1 MNEENFS
8 PQQSLQVIQSM
19 ISKTRQNF
27 HDNSK
32 YFLLW
37 GWLATIAISG
47 QFVLKVIFHYE
58 KFFQVWFI
66 LFIGIALSNYWMI
79 KDGKKEKVKTYVG
92 ESMSNLWLGMAIS
105 FFVLSMLFVKMG
117 WYYCYPFFIMMY
129 GLGTFVSGKI
139 LQFTP
144 FVIGGILAWVLSIV
158 SAWFDFDYQMLFAVA
173 ALLISYIIPAHLLRL
188 HQQNQKSAY
197 GR

>member
-1 MNEENFS
+1 MSEEKFS
-8 PQQSLQVIQSM
+8 PEQSIQVIQTM
-19 ISKTRQNF
+19 INKTRQNF

-37 GWLATIAISG
+37 GWLTALAIGG
-47 QFVLKVIFHYE
+47 QFVLKVILHYE
-58 KFFQVWFI
+58 RFFQVWYV
-66 LFIGIALSNYWMI
+66 LFIGVIISNYWII
-79 KDGKKEKVKTYVG
+79 KDGKKEKVKTYVT
-92 ESMSNLWLGMAIS
+92 ESMSNLWLGMGIS
-105 FFVLSMLFVKMG
+105 FFVLSMLFVKLG

-144 FVIGGILAWVLSIV
+144 LVIGGILAWVLSIV

-173 ALLISYIIPAHLLRL
+173 ALLFSYIIPAHLLRKY
-188 HQQNQKSAY
+188 QQNQKA
-197 GR
+197 

>member
-8 PQQSLQVIQSM
+8 TQQSLQVITEM
-19 ISKTRQNF
+19 INKTRQTLN
-27 HDNSK
+27 DNSK

-37 GWLATIAISG
+37 GWLTALAISG
-47 QFVLKVIFHYE
+47 QFVLKVILHYE
-58 KFFQVWFI
+58 NFFRVWYV
-66 LFIGIALSNYWMI
+66 LFIGIIISNYWII
-79 KDGKKEKVKTYVG
+79 KDGRKVKVKTYVG
-92 ESMSNLWLGMAIS
+92 ESMSNLWLGMGIS

-144 FVIGGILAWVLSIV
+144 LVIGGILAWVLSIV

-173 ALLISYIIPAHLLRL
+173 ALLISYIIPAHLLRN
-188 HQQNQKSAY
+188 HQQKKS
-197 GR
+197 